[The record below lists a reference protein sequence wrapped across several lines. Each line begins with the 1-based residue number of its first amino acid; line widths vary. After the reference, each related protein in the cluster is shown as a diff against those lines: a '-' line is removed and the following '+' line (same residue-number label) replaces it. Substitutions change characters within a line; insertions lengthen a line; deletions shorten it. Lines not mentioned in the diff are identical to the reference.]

1 MKKGKTKEQLVDE
14 LGKLRQRIIEL
25 EQLVNTLKLNEKK
38 IKESEELYKRIVETA
53 PDGIVT
59 TDLKGVITSFNPSL
73 LERTGYSGEDFI
85 GRHFTKIPTVRAKDI
100 PKYVKAL
107 NSIIRS
113 KILKPFEYEW
123 TDREGNSHIGDVY
136 VNRIK
141 KNGKTIG
148 FQAITRDITERKKA
162 EEALQESERQYRTI
176 VQTAPD
182 VILSINPKGTITTCN
197 DAMTRITG
205 YSLDEIIGKHFSNLP
220 FLILKE
226 IPRYLKNFASLV
238 KRKIPKPIEIQY
250 VHKDGTLR
258 WAEIH
263 VGLLEGEGKI
273 SGIQVVGRD
282 ISERKREEEEKERLQ
297 AQLIQSEKMAGVGT
311 LTSGIAHEFNNLL
324 QIMMGHAEFAQQ
336 TKRIED
342 MEEAIDLIVKTSERV
357 AKIIKDLLAFSKT
370 GISEVKQHD
379 IPEILESVFSLTENQ
394 LRKRNID
401 VLRKYHKT
409 PPVEVN
415 NEEIQQVFLN
425 MVTNA
430 RDAMLPEGGM
440 LEVEVKRHKKNVDIN
455 FRDSGKGIE
464 KKDLDKVFEPFY
476 TTKGAVG
483 GDSKVQGT
491 GLGLTVSYGIV
502 NRHGGTIK
510 VESEVDKGT
519 TFIVT
524 LPITQE

>member
-14 LGKLRQRIIEL
+14 LGNLRQRIIEL

-38 IKESEELYKRIVETA
+38 IKESKELYKSIVETA
-53 PDGIVT
+53 PDGIATV
-59 TDLKGVITSFNPSL
+59 DLKGVITSFNPSL

-107 NSIIRS
+107 NSLIRG
-113 KILKPFEYEW
+113 KIPKPLEYKW
-123 TDREGNSHIGDVY
+123 MDKAGNSYISEVY
-136 VNRIK
+136 VSPIK
-141 KNGKTIG
+141 RDGKTIG
-148 FQAITRDITERKKA
+148 FQAVTRDITERKKA
-162 EEALQESERQYRTI
+162 EEALQESERKYRTI

-182 VILSINPKGTITTCN
+182 VILSINPKGTVTTCN
-197 DAMTRITG
+197 DAMIGFSG
-205 YSLDEIIGKHFSNLP
+205 YSQGEIVGKHFSKLP
-220 FLILKE
+220 FLVVKE
-226 IPRYLKNFASLV
+226 IPRYLKVFASLL
-238 KRKIPKPIEIQY
+238 KRKLPKPIEVQY
-250 VHKDGTLR
+250 VHKDGTMR

-263 VGLLEGEGKI
+263 VGLLEGEGKVL
-273 SGIQVVGRD
+273 GIQVIGRD
-282 ISERKREEEEKERLQ
+282 ISERKRAEDEKERLQ

-342 MEEAIDLIVKTSERV
+342 MGEAIDIVVKTSERV

-394 LRKRNID
+394 LRNRNID

-415 NEEIQQVFLN
+415 KEEIQQVFLN

-440 LEVEVKRHKKNVDIN
+440 LGVEVKRHKIKVDIS
-455 FRDSGKGIE
+455 FSDSGKGIE

-483 GDSKVQGT
+483 RDSKVQGT

-502 NRHGGTIK
+502 KRHGGTIK
-510 VESEVDKGT
+510 VESELDKRT
-519 TFIVT
+519 TFTIT
-524 LPITQE
+524 LPIKQE

>member
-1 MKKGKTKEQLVDE
+1 MKKDKTKEQLVDE
-14 LGKLRQRIIEL
+14 LGNLRQRIIEL

-38 IKESEELYKRIVETA
+38 IKESKELYKNIVETA

-73 LERTGYSGEDFI
+73 LEQTGYSGEDFI
-85 GRHFTKIPTVRAKDI
+85 GRHFTKIPIVRAKDI
-100 PKYVKAL
+100 QKYVKAL
-107 NSIIRS
+107 NSLIRG
-113 KILKPFEYEW
+113 KIPKPFEHEW
-123 TDREGNSHIGDVY
+123 MDKAGNSFIGEVY
-136 VNRIK
+136 VSPIK

-162 EEALQESERQYRTI
+162 EEALQKSERQYRTI

-182 VILSINPKGTITTCN
+182 VILSINSKGTVTTCN
-197 DAMTRITG
+197 DAMTGFSG
-205 YSLDEIIGKHFSNLP
+205 YSPGEIVGKHFSQLP
-220 FLILKE
+220 FLVVKE
-226 IPRYLKNFASLV
+226 IPRYLEIFASLL
-238 KRKIPKPIEIQY
+238 KRKIPKPIEVQY

-258 WAEIH
+258 WTEIH

-357 AKIIKDLLAFSKT
+357 AKIIEDLLAFSKT
-370 GISEVKQHD
+370 DVSEVKQHD
-379 IPEILESVFSLTENQ
+379 IPEILESVFSLIENQ
-394 LRKRNID
+394 LRKRNVN
-401 VLRKYHKT
+401 VLRKYHMT
-409 PPVEVN
+409 PPVEAN
-415 NEEIQQVFLN
+415 KEEIQQVFLN
-425 MVTNA
+425 IVTNA

-440 LEVEVKRHKKNVDIN
+440 LEVEVKRHKKNVDIS
-455 FRDSGKGIE
+455 FRDSGKGI
-464 KKDLDKVFEPFY
+464 KKEDLDKVFEPFY

-483 GDSKVQGT
+483 RDSKLQGT

-502 NRHGGTIK
+502 KRHGGTMK
-510 VESEVDKGT
+510 VASEVDKGT
-519 TFIVT
+519 TFTIT
-524 LPITQE
+524 LPIKQG